1 MITLGINSAYH
12 EVAVA
17 VVRDGVLVAAIEQ
30 ERINRIKKGKVVTFE
45 SAAYLPYE
53 AMDLALSIASAE
65 FNDVDLIGFSY
76 EPEKR
81 YTSVIEYQYPYPIP
95 ASRGANPANERRMR
109 DFALKAGE
117 FASLR
122 YAVDVTSRWRNYSHH
137 KCHAAS
143 AYHLSGY
150 SDAAVLVADG
160 IGEFD
165 STTRWHGKEGR
176 LKLLHAI
183 PYPHSI
189 GFLWEY
195 MTTFLGFRRT
205 HDEYKVMGL
214 AAYGDP
220 NRFMDKFAHFFKID
234 DQGFSINESI
244 LRFRGADMSEL
255 EKLLG
260 PRRYSHEPLKYSG
273 QDTRHAD
280 IAAALQ
286 RLTTQAILNQAR
298 YCAEETNA
306 HVLCMAGG
314 VALNCVTNGQLA
326 EINLFDDIWI
336 QPASHDAG
344 TAIGAAT
351 LAWHELTGEEGVKC
365 SAPAFLGPQY
375 GDFEIEQLLK
385 AWRLPYRRLNGGVEL
400 VVDRLVDG
408 QVLARFDGRMEFGP
422 RALGNRSIIG
432 DPRSSEIRETINAK
446 IKRREL
452 FRPLCPSVLSE
463 SIYEWFDVP
472 KPMPSAARYMLM
484 TFKIHAEQAY
494 RVPAIVHEDGT
505 ARIQAVDVDEAPRF
519 HHLIKAFAN
528 RTGVPMLLN
537 TSFNSQEPIVC
548 TPEHALR
555 TFLET
560 ELDGLVIGDFMVDRP
575 Q

>member
-12 EVAVA
+12 EVSVA

-53 AMDLALSIASAE
+53 AIDLALSIASAE
-65 FNDVDLIGFSY
+65 FSDVDLIGFSY

-81 YTSVIEYQYPYPIP
+81 FTSVTEYQYPYPIP
-95 ASRGANPANERRMR
+95 ASRGGNPANERRMR
-109 DFALKAGE
+109 DFALKADE

-122 YAVDVTSRWRNYSHH
+122 YGVDVTSRWRNYSHH

-150 SDAAVLVADG
+150 SDAAVLVVDG

-189 GFLWEY
+189 GFLWET

-220 NRFMDKFAHFFKID
+220 NRFMDEFAHFFKID
-234 DQGFSINESI
+234 DQGFFMNESI

-260 PRRYSHEPLKYSG
+260 ARRYSHEPLKYSG

-298 YCAEETNA
+298 CCAEETKA

-314 VALNCVTNGQLA
+314 VALNCVTNGKLS

-365 SAPAFLGPQY
+365 PAPAFLGPQY
-375 GDFEIEQLLK
+375 EDFEIEQFIK
-385 AWRLPYRRLNGGVEL
+385 AWRLPYRRLNGDVEL

-463 SIYEWFDVP
+463 SVYAWFDVP

-519 HHLIKAFAN
+519 HQLIKAFAN

-560 ELDGLVIGDFMVDRP
+560 DLDGLVIGDFMVDRP